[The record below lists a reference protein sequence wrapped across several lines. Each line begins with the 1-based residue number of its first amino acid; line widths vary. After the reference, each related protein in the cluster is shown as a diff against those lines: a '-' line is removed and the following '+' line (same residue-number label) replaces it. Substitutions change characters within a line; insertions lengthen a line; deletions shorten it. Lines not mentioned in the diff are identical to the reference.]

1 MNWKTISKW
10 SNRSVYIAAVVA
22 AFIRSV
28 ALFSANGNGYFAG
41 ILGAVAAE
49 GMTLACYSKIMAGE
63 IVTSRQKNTLIIG
76 TYIGLFISIT
86 IQIAEYWT
94 ATPEAV
100 GTLLGIVAPASA
112 TVAMGILIT
121 VELTGNSDA
130 TDATVATAAA
140 TDAAQIEAI
149 LSALD
154 VMGQTIATL
163 TQPPQQAIDIAALLQ
178 DVQIAVQ
185 QQMQHERNSIS
196 VAMQQMQQALEDMQQ
211 NATLQIVAPAG
222 PQQMQQPMQQV
233 QHAELLRTCCSC
245 NKPIT
250 SGTKCSTC
258 RSRDSRNSR
267 SATAPVVA
275 ATNEVQHE
283 G

>member
-1 MNWKTISKW
+1 MNWKTISRW

-41 ILGAVAAE
+41 ILGAIAAE

-63 IVTSRQKNTLIIG
+63 IATSRQKNTLIIG

-112 TVAMGILIT
+112 TVAMFILIT

-130 TDATVATAAA
+130 ADATAAA
-140 TDAAQIEAI
+140 TDNTQIEAI
-149 LSALD
+149 LGALD

-163 TQPPQQAIDIAALLQ
+163 TQQPQQPIDVAALLQ
-178 DVQIAVQ
+178 DVAATVQ
-185 QQMQHERNSIS
+185 HQMQHERNSIS
-196 VAMQQMQQALEDMQQ
+196 AAMQQMQQALEDMQR
-211 NATLQIVAPAG
+211 NATLQVVAPAG
-222 PQQMQQPMQQV
+222 PQQMQQPMQQL
-233 QHAELLRTCCSC
+233 QHAEPLRTCCSC
-245 NKPIT
+245 SKPIAT
-250 SGTKCSTC
+250 GNKCSTC

-267 SATAPVVA
+267 NATVSAVA
-275 ATNEVQHE
+275 ATDEVTV
-283 G
+283 

>member
-1 MNWKTISKW
+1 MNWKTISRW

-63 IVTSRQKNTLIIG
+63 IATSRQKNTLIIG

-130 TDATVATAAA
+130 AVATAAA
-140 TDAAQIEAI
+140 TDNAQIEAI
-149 LSALD
+149 LGALD

-163 TQPPQQAIDIAALLQ
+163 AQPPQQAIDVAALLQ
-178 DVQIAVQ
+178 DVAATVQ
-185 QQMQHERNSIS
+185 HQMQHERNSIS
-196 VAMQQMQQALEDMQQ
+196 AAMQQMQQALEDMQQ

-222 PQQMQQPMQQV
+222 PQQMQQPMQQL
-233 QHAELLRTCCSC
+233 QQAEPLRTCCNC
-245 NKPIT
+245 GKPIAT
-250 SGTKCSTC
+250 GNKCSTC
-258 RSRDSRNSR
+258 RSRDSRSSR
-267 SATAPVVA
+267 NATVSAVA
-275 ATNEVQHE
+275 ATDEVTV
-283 G
+283 

>member
-1 MNWKTISKW
+1 MNWKIISKY

-28 ALFSANGNGYFAG
+28 SLFSANGNGYFAG
-41 ILGAVAAE
+41 VLGAIAAE
-49 GMTLACYSKIMAGE
+49 GMTLACYSKIMANE
-63 IVTSRQKNTLIIG
+63 VATSRQKAALIVG
-76 TYIGLFISIT
+76 TYVGLAISVT
-86 IQIAEYWT
+86 IQIAEYWIV
-94 ATPEAV
+94 TPEMAF
-100 GTLLGIVAPASA
+100 TPLGIVAPASA
-112 TVAMGILIT
+112 TVAMFILIT

-130 TDATVATAAA
+130 TAATAAA

-149 LSALD
+149 LGALD

-163 TQPPQQAIDIAALLQ
+163 TQPPQQAIDVAALLQ
-178 DVQIAVQ
+178 DVRITVQ

-211 NATLQIVAPAG
+211 SATLQIVAPAG
-222 PQQMQQPMQQV
+222 PQQMQQLMQQV
-233 QHAELLRTCCSC
+233 QHAEPLRTCCSC

-267 SATAPVVA
+267 SATAGAVA
-275 ATNEVQHE
+275 AAHATDEVAA
-283 G
+283 

>member
-63 IVTSRQKNTLIIG
+63 IATSRQKTTLIIG

-130 TDATVATAAA
+130 AVATAA
-140 TDAAQIEAI
+140 TDNAQIEAI
-149 LSALD
+149 LGALD

-163 TQPPQQAIDIAALLQ
+163 TQPPQQAIDVAALLQ
-178 DVQIAVQ
+178 DVQISVQ
-185 QQMQHERNSIS
+185 KQMQHERNSIS
-196 VAMQQMQQALEDMQQ
+196 AAMQQMQRALEDMQQ

-222 PQQMQQPMQQV
+222 PQQMQQPTQQMQQ
-233 QHAELLRTCCSC
+233 AEPLRTCCTC
-245 NKPIT
+245 NKPIM

-267 SATAPVVA
+267 NATAGAVA
-275 ATNEVQHE
+275 ATNEVQHAS
-283 G
+283 

>member
-1 MNWKTISKW
+1 MNWKTISRW

-41 ILGAVAAE
+41 ILGAIAAE

-63 IVTSRQKNTLIIG
+63 IATSRQKNTLIIG

-130 TDATVATAAA
+130 AVATAAA
-140 TDAAQIEAI
+140 TDNAQIEAI
-149 LSALD
+149 LGALD

-163 TQPPQQAIDIAALLQ
+163 TQPPQQAIDVAALLQ
-178 DVQIAVQ
+178 DVAATVQ
-185 QQMQHERNSIS
+185 HQMQHERNSIS
-196 VAMQQMQQALEDMQQ
+196 VAMQQMQRALEDMQQ

-222 PQQMQQPMQQV
+222 PQQTQQPMQQM
-233 QHAELLRTCCSC
+233 QQAEPLRTCCTC
-245 NKPIT
+245 NKPIM

-267 SATAPVVA
+267 NATAGVVA
-275 ATNEVQHE
+275 AAHATDEVTA
-283 G
+283 

>member
-41 ILGAVAAE
+41 ILGAIAAE
-49 GMTLACYSKIMAGE
+49 GMTLACYSKIMANE
-63 IVTSRQKNTLIIG
+63 VATSRQKAALIVG
-76 TYIGLFISIT
+76 TYVGLAISVT
-86 IQIAEYWT
+86 IQIAEYWI
-94 ATPEAV
+94 AAPEMAFTP
-100 GTLLGIVAPASA
+100 LGIVAPASA
-112 TVAMGILIT
+112 TVAMFILIT

-149 LSALD
+149 LGALD

-163 TQPPQQAIDIAALLQ
+163 TQPPQQAIDVAALLQ
-178 DVQIAVQ
+178 DVRITVQ

-196 VAMQQMQQALEDMQQ
+196 VAIQQMQQALEDMQQ
-211 NATLQIVAPAG
+211 SATLQIVAPAG

-233 QHAELLRTCCSC
+233 QHAEPLRTCCSC
-245 NKPIT
+245 NKPIA

-258 RSRDSRNSR
+258 RSRDSRNGR
-267 SATAPVVA
+267 SAAATVVA
-275 ATNEVQHE
+275 ATNEVK
-283 G
+283 